1 MGTDSSMTTSEEWLE
16 ARLYRFA
23 DFLDELTAKDE
34 NLRDWATWCRGC
46 SVTLAIAGIRSG
58 ALGPDLQRAAL
69 CVTPQSRA
77 VHCALALEGF
87 ALDYGFQLA
96 NFSQPETERVCRYL
110 ELLAHSA
117 ASQ

>member
-1 MGTDSSMTTSEEWLE
+1 MTDSSMTTSEEWLE

-34 NLRDWATWCRGC
+34 NLGPWADWVRGC

-77 VHCALALEGF
+77 VHCVKALE
-87 ALDYGFQLA
+87 AKSLEYGFELER
-96 NFSQPETERVCRYL
+96 FSQYEQERVVRYL
-110 ELLAHSA
+110 ELLAHA
-117 ASQ
+117 AGS

>member
-1 MGTDSSMTTSEEWLE
+1 MSDRPMTTSEEWLE

-34 NLRDWATWCRGC
+34 NLREWATWCRGC

-69 CVTPQSRA
+69 CLTPQSRA
-77 VHCALALEGF
+77 VHCVKALESKS
-87 ALDYGFQLA
+87 LEYGFELA
-96 NFSQPETERVCRYL
+96 NFSQYEQERVVRYL
-110 ELLAHSA
+110 ELLAHAA
-117 ASQ
+117 AS

>member
-1 MGTDSSMTTSEEWLE
+1 MTDSSMTTSEEWLE

-34 NLRDWATWCRGC
+34 NLGSWAVWIRGC

-77 VHCALALEGF
+77 VHCVKALE
-87 ALDYGFQLA
+87 AKSLEYGFDLER
-96 NFSQPETERVCRYL
+96 FSQYETERVVRYL
-110 ELLAHSA
+110 ELLAHA
-117 ASQ
+117 AS